1 MNVLFYIEPLIQ
13 MDNPLMQEPWLHFHI
28 KNIIESLQDLD
39 YNFYFASNSFLAEKI
54 KKVAYKDKMSKVF
67 SFCQEELKFFSPSTL
82 EILKKWYYNDYSE
95 EEMRVYKNILIDKF
109 CKVNF
114 DIIITFSPIPYLK
127 EIYPEALILHYEYG
141 MFSRKP
147 FPTTYYLDPIG
158 TGGYAYLDKF
168 FNTINENFNFD
179 ETDEKIWNNFLNK
192 VNKLILSNN
201 PFKEEMEQI
210 KTRYDKVILLPLQF
224 NNHYLFDFQT
234 NYSSQF
240 EYLEDVLI
248 KTSKFPN
255 IGILVTQHPSNNF
268 LNSENLKYFR
278 SRYSN
283 FIYLDKTNDYSSVSP
298 LLVPFVDGVITVST
312 AVGYYALLWN
322 KKLITL
328 GKNYLEKFSDSSDLS
343 QLDVILSEKLKN
355 KNKIIYWLLTHYFI
369 PEDYIKNSRWLNN
382 FLLKKIENRKNLK
395 IFYDEIDMPQK
406 VFSTLLSGF
415 SSEISN
421 SLENNYVQIY
431 INFEDGYTEKDS
443 YKFEIKDLVNIRVK
457 NRYIKSIL
465 FKFYGIDA
473 VKIKSVNIRKE
484 NDSVFEL
491 EKTKSH
497 IYYEY
502 DKNVFY
508 VDMNKCLE
516 FHVNSKVKEINLE
529 IEKCIKITK
538 EELLEKIKFTEEN
551 FISTGVK
558 RIMEQSSSENKQLM
572 EQLNN
577 ENKQLMEQLNN
588 ENKQLVEQLN
598 NENKQLVEQ
607 LNKGTHILRKEIENI
622 SATVNRTLKQ
632 RMVLKI
638 APLGTKR
645 RFFLKLVRN
654 ALKNPKVYLKSLNIQ
669 NIKKVKEI
677 MKSKGIKN
685 LEERLDSFDEKG
697 KDIKGMKLEI
707 FQERKIFEKIIF
719 EKFEEIK
726 VSIIIPVY
734 NQWEYTYNC
743 LESIKKNTEGIN
755 YEIIVIDD
763 VSNDETVNISK
774 YIENITVIRNKSNM
788 GFLKNCNNGSKYAKG
803 KYIHFLNNDTNVQK
817 NWLSSLVELI
827 ESDEKIGLVG
837 SKLVYPDGI
846 LQEAGGIIWKDASG
860 WNYGRMDD
868 PEKPEYNYVKEI
880 DYISGAS
887 IMIKKELWEEIGG
900 FDKRYVPAY
909 CEDSDLAFEVRKKG
923 YKVMYQPFSCVV
935 HFEGKSNGI
944 DETKGIKKY
953 QVVNKEKFLEKWE
966 KELKKQYENGENV
979 FLARDRSQEK
989 RTILVVDHYVPTF
1002 DKDAGSRTVFQ
1013 YLKLFLNMGYNV
1025 KFIGDNFYRDDKYT
1039 SVLQQLGIEVLYGNW
1054 YFKNWKKW
1062 IKDNYKYIDI
1072 CFLNRPHISKKY
1084 LDFIKEETDIK
1095 TVYYGHDLH
1104 FLREEREYELFK
1116 DNEILK
1122 ASQKMKQDELD
1133 IISKADLSYY
1143 PSNLEIEELRKINKN
1158 FNVKVLLPYMYKT
1171 RESIKEFD
1179 FEKRKN
1185 LLFVGGF
1192 SHKPNYDAIVW
1203 FIDEIFPEVI
1213 KKNPEIKVVIV
1224 GSNMPDDIKEK
1235 KSENIITK
1243 GFVSDEELSELY
1255 ENSRLVIVPLR
1266 YGAGIKGKV
1275 IEAFYN
1281 GVPVITTNI
1290 GIEGIQNSNDV
1301 AIIANSSE
1309 EFSNKILE
1317 YYSNKRYLKKLSE
1330 KGIKYVNDY
1339 YSDSYAE
1346 KKIKEDFEKL

>member
-39 YNFYFASNSFLAEKI
+39 YNFYFATNSFLAEKI
-54 KKVAYKDKMSKVF
+54 KKVTYKDKISKVF
-67 SFCQEELKFFSPSTL
+67 SFYQEELKIFSPSTL

-95 EEMRVYKNILIDKF
+95 EEIQIYKNVLIDKF

-114 DIIITFSPIPYLK
+114 DIIITFSPIPYLE
-127 EIYPEALILHYEYG
+127 EIYPKALILHYEYG

-158 TGGYAYLDKF
+158 IGGYAYLDKF
-168 FNTINENFNFD
+168 FNTINESFKFD
-179 ETDEKIWNNFLNK
+179 ERDKKIWNDFLNE

-201 PFKEEMEQI
+201 PFKEEIEQL
-210 KTRYDKVILLPLQF
+210 KTKYDKIILLPLQF
-224 NNHYLFDFQT
+224 NNHYLFDFQI
-234 NYSSQF
+234 NYKSQF

-248 KTSKFPN
+248 KTSKFSN

-268 LNSENLKYFR
+268 LNLENLKYFR

-298 LLVPFVDGVITVST
+298 LLVPFVDGIITVST

-343 QLDVILSEKLKN
+343 QLDVVLSEKLN
-355 KNKIIYWLLTHYFI
+355 NEDKNKIIYWLLTHYFI
-369 PEDYIKNSRWLNN
+369 PENYIKNSEWLNN
-382 FLLKKIENRKNLK
+382 FLLRKIENKKDLK
-395 IFYDEIDMPQK
+395 VFYDEIDTPQN
-406 VFSTLLSGF
+406 VFSTLLSDF

-431 INFEDGYTEKDS
+431 INFEEGYNEKNS
-443 YKFEIKDLVNIRVK
+443 YKFEIKDLINIRVE

-473 VKIKSVNIRKE
+473 VKIKDVNIRTE
-484 NDSVFEL
+484 DDSMFEL

-502 DKNVFY
+502 DENIFY
-508 VDMNKCLE
+508 IDKNKCLE

-529 IEKCIKITK
+529 IEKCIEITK
-538 EELLEKIKFTEEN
+538 EELLEKVKIKEEN
-551 FISTGVK
+551 FIDIGVK
-558 RIMEQSSSENKQLM
+558 KIM

-577 ENKQLMEQLNN
+577 ENRHLVQQLSNENKHLVQQLNN
-588 ENKQLVEQLN
+588 ENKYLVEKLN
-598 NENKQLVEQ
+598 EEMCSL
-607 LNKGTHILRKEIENI
+607 TREIETM

-632 RMVLKI
+632 KMILKI

-654 ALKNPKVYLKSLNIQ
+654 ALKNPKIYLKFLNIQ
-669 NIKKVKEI
+669 NIKKAKEI
-677 MKSKGIKN
+677 MKLKGVKD
-685 LEERLDSFDEKG
+685 LEEKLDSFDEKR
-697 KDIKGMKLEI
+697 KDIKRMKLEI
-707 FQERKIFEKIIF
+707 FQKKKVFEKIVF

-743 LESIKKNTEGIN
+743 LASIKKNTEGIN
-755 YEIIVIDD
+755 YEIILIDD
-763 VSNDETVNISK
+763 VSDDETVNISK
-774 YIENITVIRNKSNM
+774 YIENITVVRNKSNM
-788 GFLKNCNNGSKYAKG
+788 GFLKNCNHGARLAKG

-817 NWLSSLVELI
+817 NWLSSLLDLI
-827 ESDEKIGLVG
+827 ELDEKIGIVG

-846 LQEAGGIIWKDASG
+846 LQEAGGIVWKDASG
-860 WNYGRMDD
+860 WNFGRMDD
-868 PEKPEYNYVKEI
+868 PEKPEYNYVKEV

-887 IMIKKELWEEIGG
+887 IMIKKELWNDIKG
-900 FDKRYVPAY
+900 FDERYVPAY
-909 CEDSDLAFEVRKKG
+909 CEDSDLAFEVRKRG

-944 DETKGIKKY
+944 DESKGIKKY
-953 QVVNKEKFLEKWE
+953 QVVNKEKFLKKWKE
-966 KELKKQYENGENV
+966 ELKKQYENGENV
-979 FLARDRSQEK
+979 FLARDRSQGK
-989 RTILVVDHYVPTF
+989 KTILVVDHYVPTF

-1013 YLKLFLNMGYNV
+1013 YLKLFLSMGYNV
-1025 KFIGDNFYRDDKYT
+1025 KFIGDNFYRDSEYT
-1039 SVLQQLGIEVLYGNW
+1039 PILQQLGIEVLYGNW

-1062 IKDNYKYIDI
+1062 IKDNHKYINI

-1084 LDFIKEETDIK
+1084 IDFLKEETDIRI
-1095 TVYYGHDLH
+1095 VYYGHDLH

-1116 DNEILK
+1116 DKKILES
-1122 ASQKMKQDELD
+1122 SQKIKQEELD

-1143 PSNLEIEELRKINKN
+1143 PSEFEIKELKKINEN
-1158 FNVKVLLPYMYKT
+1158 FNVKILLPYMYET
-1171 RESIKEFD
+1171 REKIKKFD

-1192 SHKPNYDAIVW
+1192 NHKPNYDAILW
-1203 FIDEIFPEVI
+1203 FLDEIFPKIIE
-1213 KKNPEIKVVIV
+1213 KNSEIKVIIV
-1224 GSNMPDDIKEK
+1224 GSNMPNDIKEK
-1235 KSENIITK
+1235 ESEKIIIK
-1243 GFVSDEELSELY
+1243 GFVSDEELLELY
-1255 ENSRLVIVPLR
+1255 KSSRLVIVPLR

-1281 GVPVITTNI
+1281 GVPVITTNV
-1290 GIEGIQNSNDV
+1290 GIEGMKNASNV
-1301 AIIANSSE
+1301 AIIANTSE
-1309 EFSNKILE
+1309 EFSSKILE
-1317 YYSNKRYLKKLSE
+1317 YYNDNESLIKLSE
-1330 KGIKYVNDY
+1330 AGIDYVNNY
-1339 YSDSYAE
+1339 FSKNSA
-1346 KKIKEDFEKL
+1346 KMKLKQDFENL